1 MTFLPQLAYA
11 QQATDFK
18 SLIQIILGLLK
29 SVIPVI
35 IGIGLVVFLFGIVRY
50 LTPGQS
56 EEKLKEGR
64 NLMIYGLIALFVM
77 VAVWGLVG
85 VLTSTFFGGA
95 LNIPQLK

>member
-1 MTFLPQLAYA
+1 M
-11 QQATDFK
+11 ATDFK
-18 SLIQIILGLLK
+18 SLVNIIMGLLE

-35 IGIGLVVFLFGIVRY
+35 IGIGLVIFLFGIVKY

-77 VAVWGLVG
+77 IAVWGLVG
-85 VLTSTFFGGA
+85 ILTSTFFGGT
-95 LNIPQLK
+95 LSIPQLQ